1 MKNPP
6 APAAPVAPGSPLPAA
21 PAPAGAAG
29 AARAITGGPRHHFF
43 GYYGISPWNA
53 SERLYACL
61 ESAFHERMPLPGE
74 RAAIGVVELDGGRF
88 REVGTTAAWNL
99 QQGAMLHWLPPAAET
114 LLIGND
120 LDAAAG
126 CFRPVVLDVAGGGR
140 RVVPA
145 PVGIGAVAPDG
156 RAALGLDYA
165 RLHNQRPVVGYAGAD
180 DRTRGVRCP
189 DDDGVWRIDLETGAT
204 DLVLSHAAAF
214 AAAGAGAAAAGD
226 PVPPLARERPL
237 FFNHTLYNPAGSRFM
252 VFLRYFDA
260 RGRLDS
266 AVLTAGAGGEDLRCL
281 IPWGHAPSHFDWLSR
296 DELMITVS
304 RPGGAAGD
312 QATGGDRLY
321 VLLKDTPDGGWAAR
335 RALGGGRDG
344 VLVSEG
350 HPSFSP
356 DRSCFVF
363 DGGADASGARPL
375 RLYDMAGEREIELG
389 RYYAAPQFKGDVR
402 CDLHPR
408 WNRSGTQ
415 ASFDSVHEGSRQVYV
430 IDVRRP

>member
-1 MKNPP
+1 MNDGPSSAPAAATHRAPAPEQP
-6 APAAPVAPGSPLPAA
+6 APAAV
-21 PAPAGAAG
+21 AG
-29 AARAITGGPRHHFF
+29 AARAITSGPRHHFF

-53 SERLYACL
+53 TERLYACL
-61 ESAFHERMPLPGE
+61 ESGFHERMPLPGE
-74 RAAIGVVELDGGRF
+74 RAAIGVVELDSGRF

-99 QQGAMLHWLPPAAET
+99 QQGAMLHWLPQAAET

-126 CFRPVVLDVAGGGR
+126 CFRPVVLDVASGER

-145 PVGIGAVAPDG
+145 TVGIGAVAADG

-165 RLHNQRPVVGYAGAD
+165 RLHNQRPVVGYAGAH
-180 DRTRGVRCP
+180 DRTAGVRCP
-189 DDDGVWRIDLETGAT
+189 DDDGVWRIDLETGET

-214 AAAGAGAAAAGD
+214 AAAAVPPAGAADGGD

-237 FFNHTLYNPAGSRFM
+237 FFNHTLYNPTGTRFM

-266 AVLTAGAGGEDLRCL
+266 AVLTAGADGAALRCL
-281 IPWGHAPSHFDWLSR
+281 VPWGHAPSHFDWLSA

-304 RPGGAAGD
+304 RPGS
-312 QATGGDRLY
+312 GGDRQY
-321 VLLKDTPDGGWAAR
+321 VIVKDTPDGGWAGR
-335 RALGGGRDG
+335 RALAAGRDG
-344 VLVSEG
+344 VLVTEG

-356 DRSCFVF
+356 DRRCFVF
-363 DGGADASGARPL
+363 DGGADAGGARPL

-389 RYYAAPQFKGDVR
+389 RYYAAPQFTGDVR

-415 ASFDSVHEGSRQVYV
+415 ASFDSVHEGTRQVYV
-430 IDVRRP
+430 IDVRLP